1 MPPRLSPRFLRRF
14 LRGYWRDLK
23 KELLSPFNRLC
34 DFATG
39 SVFYQCAKHFD
50 YDDEEK
56 ATRRRALPS
65 YISWLIRDAMPSKRK
80 RRRTRRKQK
89 FRTRGLEVKYIT
101 CSSGKSYYWKNCQR
115 GRISVDLP
123 TIRFS
128 VATSIYEPILGS
140 MTYGRQSPM
149 QAV

>member
-56 ATRRRALPS
+56 GFTELHQLADTRRNA
-65 YISWLIRDAMPSKRK
+65 A
-80 RRRTRRKQK
+80 
-89 FRTRGLEVKYIT
+89 
-101 CSSGKSYYWKNCQR
+101 GKGEASNEAQAGVQDTWSRSQIHAQAVNPTT
-115 GRISVDLP
+115 GRIANGVEYLLTFRPFDSLWQHQ
-123 TIRFS
+123 
-128 VATSIYEPILGS
+128 S
-140 MTYGRQSPM
+140 MSQSSD
-149 QAV
+149 Q